1 MTAHTKVSL
10 AKSVLRI
17 LGYIAIYF
25 TAPCLAVG
33 CALLFAAEVLGILE
47 ELPSMYKG
55 TKVS

>member
-10 AKSVLRI
+10 AKSMLRI

-25 TAPCLAVG
+25 TAPYLAVG

-55 TKVS
+55 TQTA

>member
-25 TAPCLAVG
+25 IAPYLAVG
-33 CALLFAAEVLGILE
+33 CALLFAAEVLGVFE